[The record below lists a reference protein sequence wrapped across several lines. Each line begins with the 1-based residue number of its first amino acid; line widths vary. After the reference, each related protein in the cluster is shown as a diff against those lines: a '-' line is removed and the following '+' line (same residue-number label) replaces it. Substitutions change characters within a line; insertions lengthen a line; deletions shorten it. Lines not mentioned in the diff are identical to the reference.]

1 MAIAANSNPH
11 MRRTA
16 VLMPASLDFLVE
28 FLFPGLLIVHAL
40 ADKRREYGHKLQ

>member
-11 MRRTA
+11 MHQV
-16 VLMPASLDFLVE
+16 VLPMPASLDFLVE

-40 ADKRREYGHKLQ
+40 AEKRREYGHMQQ